1 MKAPYKVIADHFG
14 ITRSTVCDIHRGRTW
29 RKEPTAAVAAVA
41 P

>member
-14 ITRSTVCDIHRGRTW
+14 ITRSTVCGIHRGRTW